1 MNTYLENNTKFL
13 LSSSIDGTSFHSLG
27 SSFLKIENVVKTNNK
42 DLRKKLFEI
51 QIWTIDDLALA
62 LNCSKGSIYN
72 KVSKDEIPFHK
83 KGERGRLYFIPS
95 EILEWIKE
103 GDYR

>member
-1 MNTYLENNTKFL
+1 MN
-13 LSSSIDGTSFHSLG
+13 D
-27 SSFLKIENVVKTNNK
+27 KIEK
-42 DLRKKLFEI
+42 DLSPLRAYPMSVTERKSLFEI
-51 QIWTIDDLALA
+51 QIWTIDDLAIV

-72 KVSKDEIPFHK
+72 KVSKNEIPFHK
-83 KGERGRLYFIPS
+83 KGVRGRLYFIPS

>member
-1 MNTYLENNTKFL
+1 MTKNEIEKE
-13 LSSSIDGTSFHSLG
+13 LSPLRAYPTSAT
-27 SSFLKIENVVKTNNK
+27 E
-42 DLRKKLFEI
+42 RKSLFEI
-51 QIWTIDDLALA
+51 QIWTIDDLALV

>member
-13 LSSSIDGTSFHSLG
+13 LSSSISDTS
-27 SSFLKIENVVKTNNK
+27 SSRLKSSDLQIENVVKASNK
-42 DLRKKLFEI
+42 DSRKKLFEI
-51 QIWTIDDLALA
+51 QIWTIDDLAIV

-72 KVSKDEIPFHK
+72 KVSKDEIPFYK